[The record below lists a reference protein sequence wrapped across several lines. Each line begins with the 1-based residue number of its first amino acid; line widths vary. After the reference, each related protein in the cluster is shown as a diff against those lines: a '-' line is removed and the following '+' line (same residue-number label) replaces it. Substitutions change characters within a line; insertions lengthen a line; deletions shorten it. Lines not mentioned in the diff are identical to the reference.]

1 MLCQESIKGEVV
13 CARPNLPAS
22 WKATLVFVVL
32 AILTLTLTCCLIVAS
47 FWKPKFFEYGK
58 WVGVVACKYCLL
70 HCMIQAKFRWFT
82 AFRVV
87 VSQSVNPQLSC
98 SLSACYL
105 KMGNCYIVHYQ
116 RSLLGIE
123 KP

>member
-1 MLCQESIKGEVV
+1 MVNG
-13 CARPNLPAS
+13 
-22 WKATLVFVVL
+22 L
-32 AILTLTLTCCLIVAS
+32 A
-47 FWKPKFFEYGK
+47 
-58 WVGVVACKYCLL
+58 LL
-70 HCMIQAKFRWFT
+70 HVSIVCYIVIQAKFRWFT